1 MSVLYAGDGWARR
14 ELSFKQ
20 LKQTNFINCLHKVIF
35 LKHRLAQLR
44 PPPLF
49 FKCAALV
56 MISI

>member
-35 LKHRLAQLR
+35 LKHRLAPLR
-44 PPPLF
+44 PPHTPTYF
-49 FKCAALV
+49 F
-56 MISI
+56 